1 MIPFSPRIAIA
12 DGKSGLFSQFQEFT
26 GDLFNY
32 NPVRYRVKEVKDGV
46 TYLKEKRAE
55 VHTCYKVAALMT
67 GFLLLYAAAKVVIRW
82 IWSASYQVTGD
93 AVSRLN
99 PVKPPEGVAPS
110 LFKATRFLMH
120 PSIEPGT
127 SVHYMKDGVQQML
140 TLSRTKVKTQDNEL
154 ENQNGHEVHLDDTSS
169 ILLQVIADYKGIVKY
184 MAPGEKIGDRVWTE
198 YLSYHEAIDILFLE
212 HPDSKF
218 YLEALKNGKVVYVS
232 IEEED
237 ENTNSKIIFHDSAP
251 IDGRSYEPR
260 HRDGSCFDY
269 KTFPNKNW
277 PVYEVGGQTVIT
289 NYQLVRDLLTNQSEE
304 NIGEFVVWAALNP
317 KNGEYELCY
326 FWNEVNKE
334 KERLFVRSNY
344 RPEFNDDYKFG
355 EEEIK
360 RAFLGKGVFYR

>member
-1 MIPFSPRIAIA
+1 MISFSPRIAIV

-26 GDLFNY
+26 GGLFNY

-46 TYLKEKRAE
+46 TYLKEKRTEA
-55 VHTCYKVAALMT
+55 HTWFKVAALAT
-67 GFLLLYAAAKVVIRW
+67 IILPLYAVAKVAIRW
-82 IWSASYQVTGD
+82 IWSASYQVTGK
-93 AVSRLN
+93 R
-99 PVKPPEGVAPS
+99 PEGVAPS
-110 LFKATRFLMH
+110 LFSATNFLMDS
-120 PSIEPGT
+120 SIEPGS
-127 SVHYMKDGVQQML
+127 SVEYMERGVRKTL
-140 TLSRTKVKTQDNEL
+140 TLSPGRFKMNDDEI
-154 ENQNGHEVHLDDTSS
+154 ENQNAHQVYLDGSSS
-169 ILLQVIADYKGIVKY
+169 ITLYSETSYKGIVRY
-184 MAPGEKIGDRVWTE
+184 MASGEKIGGKGWKE
-198 YLSYHEAIDILFLE
+198 YLSYQAAIDILFLE
-212 HPDSKF
+212 HPDPKF

-269 KTFPNKNW
+269 KTFPHKNW

-289 NYQLVRDLLTNQSEE
+289 NYQLARDLLTNQNEDD
-304 NIGEFVVWAALNP
+304 IGKFVVWAALNP
-317 KNGEYELCY
+317 KSGEYELSY

-334 KERLFVRSNY
+334 KERLYVSSNHP
-344 RPEFNDDYKFG
+344 PESNDDYKFG